1 MSGAPTTLGPETS
14 QSQREAAA
22 LLAQI
27 RNRVER
33 LEEREETDPPNYYRI
48 TSESVTA
55 TDSFEVS

>member
-1 MSGAPTTLGPETS
+1 MSGAPTTLGPETR

-33 LEEREETDPPNYYRI
+33 LEEREDSDPPNFYRVV
-48 TSESVTA
+48 SETVTVE
-55 TDSFEVS
+55 DSFEVN